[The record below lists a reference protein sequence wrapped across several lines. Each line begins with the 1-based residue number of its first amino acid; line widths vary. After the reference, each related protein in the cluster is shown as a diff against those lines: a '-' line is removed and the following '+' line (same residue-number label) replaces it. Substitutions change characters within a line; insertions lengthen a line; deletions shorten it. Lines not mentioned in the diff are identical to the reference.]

1 MHIHI
6 LRLVS
11 KVGEQDILLNFD
23 LLKSYVVHVVSSKG
37 IPTLSDHK
45 VAFTHISSTYSLHPN
60 VRTKRGGK
68 AEVKEWAHLEA
79 LKLRSLVGALQRLA
93 RRTLDAK
100 MHTKM
105 MILKRLFA
113 VQMLWIRD
121 EPERA
126 TVDESEDRGHALV
139 PADEADAEDDSERDT
154 IMLGLSPVPLDDLE
168 PRSLEE
174 LDMEMHRLI
183 CEKTARPE
191 MDDAELEEMLN
202 AACADDEV
210 PDPQSVLT
218 MQQLAE
224 LEEMDLERARKDRAP
239 LITDRLELPP
249 ELQEM
254 LDEDAEISD
263 AIAGMGNAVKSMQKD
278 VKAKHRHEMMAA
290 KVAKGAGK
298 GRKRKETDETPEGP
312 RRELD
317 DSNSNPMQK
326 KPRTRRGNRGTAIDH
341 DHESKPTET
350 TAEDSAPAPTHA
362 IEAPTPVIEAPVE
375 APAPTPAIEALV
387 EAPTPALEG
396 AAEGDDGLPA
406 PPAENDRDANEDA
419 LRRRRAAERRQ
430 LVADTNADI
439 IRGSG
444 IEDLQPPLGFTGKHH
459 VKN

>member
-139 PADEADAEDDSERDT
+139 PADEADAEDDSERDA
-154 IMLGLSPVPLDDLE
+154 DE
-168 PRSLEE
+168 P
-174 LDMEMHRLI
+174 
-183 CEKTARPE
+183 
-191 MDDAELEEMLN
+191 
-202 AACADDEV
+202 
-210 PDPQSVLT
+210 
-218 MQQLAE
+218 
-224 LEEMDLERARKDRAP
+224 
-239 LITDRLELPP
+239 
-249 ELQEM
+249 
-254 LDEDAEISD
+254 D
-263 AIAGMGNAVKSMQKD
+263 AIV
-278 VKAKHRHEMMAA
+278 
-290 KVAKGAGK
+290 
-298 GRKRKETDETPEGP
+298 
-312 RRELD
+312 
-317 DSNSNPMQK
+317 DSGHDSEPDASNDS
-326 KPRTRRGNRGTAIDH
+326 GH
-341 DHESKPTET
+341 DSKPD
-350 TAEDSAPAPTHA
+350 AGNDSGHDSKP
-362 IEAPTPVIEAPVE
+362 
-375 APAPTPAIEALV
+375 
-387 EAPTPALEG
+387 
-396 AAEGDDGLPA
+396 D
-406 PPAENDRDANEDA
+406 
-419 LRRRRAAERRQ
+419 
-430 LVADTNADI
+430 
-439 IRGSG
+439 
-444 IEDLQPPLGFTGKHH
+444 
-459 VKN
+459 